1 MSHPFS
7 TKQRNGLIGGAALI
21 LIGLLVFVA
30 QFAQTEA
37 LGWLITGGLALI
49 FLGWGILTRES
60 GFLIP
65 AGILGG
71 VAAGIFL
78 ILNTGAALSGAQ
90 SGALMVSSLAVGFA
104 SISVLSMLFTRTLHG
119 WALIVAAILG
129 AVGIALWVGGPAL
142 NLLQLAGQLWPLILV
157 AIGIGILWRVL
168 RGKSD
173 VPSSPSEK

>member
-1 MSHPFS
+1 MSHTFS
-7 TKQRNGLIGGAALI
+7 TKQRNGLVGGAALI

-30 QFAQTEA
+30 QFMQTEA
-37 LGWLITGGLALI
+37 LGWLIPGGLAVI

-60 GFLIP
+60 GFFIP
-65 AGILGG
+65 AGVLGG

-78 ILNTGAALSGAQ
+78 VLNTRATIAEAQ

-104 SISVLSMLFTRTLHG
+104 SISVLSMLFTRVLHA

-129 AVGIALWVGGPAL
+129 FVGLALWIGGPAL

-157 AIGIGILWRVL
+157 AIGIGIVWRVM
-168 RGKSD
+168 RGKTD
-173 VPSSPSEK
+173 EK